1 MTTEAKERIL
11 HVRYK
16 GESRDIPLSELDC
29 DITSDEEVR
38 KAVANFLDLGEEH
51 DLGDYVLVRHKN
63 ENMTLRPEAV
73 FGAK

>member
-1 MTTEAKERIL
+1 MTTETKEKIL

-29 DITSDEEVR
+29 DITSDKEV
-38 KAVANFLDLGEEH
+38 KDAVASFLDLGENH

-73 FGAK
+73 FGAE

>member
-1 MTTEAKERIL
+1 MTAETEEKIL

-16 GESRDIPLSELDC
+16 GESRDIPLSELNC
-29 DITSDEEVR
+29 DITSD
-38 KAVANFLDLGEEH
+38 KDIKNAVATFLDLGDSH

-73 FGAK
+73 FGTK